1 MALVDSLVRFARKP
15 SHEKRAALSAT
26 IRATLRKPPDAEPET
41 ARRIERAIDRVGM
54 LLKEDYLARL
64 LQTGRYADP
73 KRLERHGAKIYSQTD
88 EDGIIA
94 EIFSRIGVT
103 DKRF

>member
-1 MALVDSLVRFARKP
+1 
-15 SHEKRAALSAT
+15 
-26 IRATLRKPPDAEPET
+26 
-41 ARRIERAIDRVGM
+41 M

-64 LQTGRYADP
+64 LQTGRYEDP

-103 DKRF
+103 DKRFIEFGGENGLEKNTLARLLQGWTSLWIGGKDEDDASSRERFGDLLT